1 MELLNTGKDQIFAGA
16 VYPKSPV
23 NRTHRAEAGWC
34 LHLTQTSAHVL
45 PSKSFGLSIKLL
57 ASPSETRAEP
67 GIAGASL
74 YCLLAVFQDH
84 VLYFLCISSVCLNN
98 LIEEMLKKTS
108 LTETKEFAC
117 SW

>member
-1 MELLNTGKDQIFAGA
+1 MSNFSNCSVGLLNIGKDQIFAGA
-16 VYPKSPV
+16 VHPKSPV
-23 NRTHRAEAGWC
+23 NRRTHKAEAGWC

-84 VLYFLCISSVCLNN
+84 VLYFLCISSLRLNN
-98 LIEEMLKKTS
+98 LIE
-108 LTETKEFAC
+108 
-117 SW
+117 